1 MSGSAT
7 TDDAHAAWPMEDLE
21 GPIADR
27 SPGGDSA
34 YVLDRSDSET
44 RRLIM
49 QAELFDKFIRRLL
62 EDAGLTSGMRVL
74 DVGSGAG
81 DVAFAAADIV
91 GPTGAVV
98 GVDVDPSVL
107 AKARARAEKAG
118 RGNVAFLESD
128 CRSSAVDGQF
138 DAVVGRLVLMYVGDV
153 TETLKSLVARVRPGG
168 VVAFAEA
175 DFTPVLGY
183 VHAGASELHRMCWDW
198 GTEAFRRVGAHTA
211 MAPILCRAFIESGL
225 GEPHMVL
232 HAPLG
237 CHSDWTGYEWLA
249 ESMRSLLPV
258 LENFDIATDEVVNVA
273 TLAARLRAEVV
284 RNRFPLMLVPLVG
297 AWARKATQEQGTVAC

>member
-1 MSGSAT
+1 
-7 TDDAHAAWPMEDLE
+7 
-21 GPIADR
+21 
-27 SPGGDSA
+27 
-34 YVLDRSDSET
+34 
-44 RRLIM
+44 
-49 QAELFDKFIRRLL
+49 
-62 EDAGLTSGMRVL
+62 
-74 DVGSGAG
+74 
-81 DVAFAAADIV
+81 
-91 GPTGAVV
+91 
-98 GVDVDPSVL
+98 
-107 AKARARAEKAG
+107 
-118 RGNVAFLESD
+118 
-128 CRSSAVDGQF
+128 
-138 DAVVGRLVLMYVGDV
+138 
-153 TETLKSLVARVRPGG
+153 
-168 VVAFAEA
+168 
-175 DFTPVLGY
+175 
-183 VHAGASELHRMCWDW
+183 
-198 GTEAFRRVGAHTA
+198 